1 MKKTKLP
8 KTIQDLLVCPVTHRS
23 LRWEQH
29 DSCEFLVAN
38 DRRYPIVNG
47 VPNMVPTPP
56 PQQLIQQWETWQQL
70 QRQGA
75 ATYEMAPQL
84 NLANGE
90 DDEPVKFAGFLQA
103 NGLTLDV
110 GCGPQAMKPAYI
122 SDAAELDY
130 IGMDPL
136 PGHQPKTFPF
146 IQGIGEALPFPDASF
161 DNIIFHS
168 SLDHMLDFRIA
179 LREAQ
184 RILKT
189 GGQVIISTDHIK
201 GKLHEQ
207 GHSIPKWIGII
218 YKGTRQFI
226 KGIPRMGLI
235 PMIRYMSAVMKLQVP
250 DGAMDFF
257 HLHFPHVEE
266 IMTELNELCFA
277 DIRNEHFDGQI
288 FIACRK
294 SSPKMVDIA

>member
-1 MKKTKLP
+1 MEKLS
-8 KTIQDLLVCPVTHRS
+8 KTIKDILVCPVTHAS
-23 LRWEQH
+23 LHREQQ

-38 DRRYPIVNG
+38 NRRYPVVNG

-56 PQQLIQQWETWQQL
+56 PKQLVQQWRTWEQL

-75 ATYEMAPQL
+75 TTYEMAPLL
-84 NLANGE
+84 NLANRE
-90 DDEPVKFAGFLQA
+90 DDEPKKFANFMQA

-110 GCGPQAMKPAYI
+110 GCGPQEMKPAYI
-122 SDAAELDY
+122 SDAANLKY

-136 PGHQPKTFPF
+136 LGHQPKTFPF
-146 IQGIGEALPFPDASF
+146 IQGIGEALPFPDMIF

-168 SLDHMLDFRIA
+168 SLDHMLDYRIA

-184 RILKT
+184 RVLKK

-201 GKLHEQ
+201 GKVHEQ
-207 GHSIPKWIGII
+207 GGSCKRWIGII
-218 YKGTRQFI
+218 YKGIRQLI
-226 KGIPRMGLI
+226 KGIPQMGFV
-235 PMIRYMSAVMKLQVP
+235 PMAQYISAVMKLRVP
-250 DGAMDFF
+250 DGAMDYF

-266 IMTELNELCFA
+266 IINELSELFF
-277 DIRNEHFDGQI
+277 DGIRKKHFDGQI

-294 SSPKMVDIA
+294 S